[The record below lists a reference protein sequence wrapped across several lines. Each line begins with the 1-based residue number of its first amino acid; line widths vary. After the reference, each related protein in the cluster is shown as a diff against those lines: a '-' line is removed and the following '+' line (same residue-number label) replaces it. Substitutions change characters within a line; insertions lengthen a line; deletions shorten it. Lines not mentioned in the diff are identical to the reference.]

1 MDACLAGGFL
11 AWIRIESLCEVRKL
25 KRSKKEKSAFREY
38 AEAIIIALVLALVIR
53 TFIVQAFKIP
63 SGSMLPTLQ
72 VGDHILVN
80 KFVYHFTSPQRG
92 DILVFKYPKDE
103 GRDFIKRVIGLPD
116 DKLEIKNKR
125 VFVNDTPLDEPYVVH
140 SDPGV
145 QEESVS
151 PRDSYGPVV
160 IPPGK
165 YFMMGDNRDFSM
177 DSRFWGFLDRSKIR
191 GEAFVIYW
199 SWDSEKFRPRWRRI
213 GMIVR

>member
-1 MDACLAGGFL
+1 MP
-11 AWIRIESLCEVRKL
+11 
-25 KRSKKEKSAFREY
+25 KRSKQEKSAFREY
-38 AEAIIIALVLALVIR
+38 AEAIVIALILALVIR

-72 VGDHILVN
+72 IGDHILVN
-80 KFVYHFTSPQRG
+80 KFIYHFTSPQRG
-92 DILVFKYPKDE
+92 DVIVFKYPKDE
-103 GRDFIKRVIGLPD
+103 TRDFIKRVIGLPN
-116 DKLEIKNKR
+116 DKLEIRNKR
-125 VFVNDTPLDEPYVVH
+125 VFVNDHPLDEPYISH

-145 QEESVS
+145 QEESIS
-151 PRDSYGPVV
+151 PRDCFGPVI

-191 GEAFVIYW
+191 GKAFLIYW

-213 GMIVR
+213 GVIVH